1 MKPIKVN
8 GVVVHCS
15 DCINHMVSIDDAPC
29 KNCWKAICHTGDISS
44 VCLYDIAF
52 YPKDKEHFLAVE
64 KIVKKYRDQFTAMK
78 TDAKAHGVSIE
89 ELCKQYANRRTL
101 ELWVDGIQ

>member
-29 KNCWKAICHTGDISS
+29 K
-44 VCLYDIAF
+44 IAG
-52 YPKDKEHFLAVE
+52 K
-64 KIVKKYRDQFTAMK
+64 QFATRE
-78 TDAKAHGVSIE
+78 I
-89 ELCKQYANRRTL
+89 
-101 ELWVDGIQ
+101 

>member
-29 KNCWKAICHTGDISS
+29 NNCWKAICHTGDISS
-44 VCLYDIAF
+44 VCLDNIAF

>member
-29 KNCWKAICHTGDISS
+29 KDCWKVICHAGDISN
-44 VCLYDIAF
+44 VCLEDIAF
-52 YPKDKEHFLAVE
+52 YPKDK
-64 KIVKKYRDQFTAMK
+64 
-78 TDAKAHGVSIE
+78 VSIE
-89 ELCKQYANRRTL
+89 EFCKQFANRRTL
-101 ELWVDGIQ
+101 ELWVDGIR

>member
-15 DCINHMVSIDDAPC
+15 DCINHMASIDDAPC
-29 KNCWKAICHTGDISS
+29 KNCWEVIYHTKDMSD
-44 VCLYDIAF
+44 VCLEDIAF
-52 YPKDKEHFLAVE
+52 YPKNKEHFLAVE
-64 KIVKKYRDQFTAMK
+64 MMVKKYKDQFTAMK
-78 TDAKAHGVSIE
+78 ADVRAHGVSIE

-101 ELWVDGIQ
+101 EVWVDGIR

>member
-44 VCLYDIAF
+44 VCLDDIAF
-52 YPKDKEHFLAVE
+52 
-64 KIVKKYRDQFTAMK
+64 
-78 TDAKAHGVSIE
+78 
-89 ELCKQYANRRTL
+89 
-101 ELWVDGIQ
+101 

>member
-29 KNCWKAICHTGDISS
+29 KDCWKVICHAGDISN
-44 VCLYDIAF
+44 VCLEDIAF

-64 KIVKKYRDQFTAMK
+64 KMVKKIQRPVYSNESGCEGTWCV
-78 TDAKAHGVSIE
+78 H
-89 ELCKQYANRRTL
+89 RRTL
-101 ELWVDGIQ
+101 